1 MAREGTLSLNGRQKA
16 PERPNPGPK
25 RAARSV
31 GSFSSRGLAVPR
43 RCCWHELGS
52 STALLLARGKVLML
66 PTLCLHAALALVPS
80 TGPPACSRADLLRT
94 AVSAVGASLLS
105 SRCTRPAV
113 AIPPADNAA
122 LPVEEREVVIY
133 RPPAITSKSTAKKV
147 KLARHLK
154 ASGARMYGAYW
165 CSHCFDQKQ
174 AFGAD
179 ANRLL
184 QYVECAADGYGSERP
199 LCRAKGIKGYPTWE
213 INGEFYPGEKDL
225 EELGEL
231 SGFKG

>member
-1 MAREGTLSLNGRQKA
+1 MP
-16 PERPNPGPK
+16 PERPNRGFC
-25 RAARSV
+25 SV

-43 RCCWHELGS
+43 RCCWRELGS
-52 STALLLARGKVLML
+52 STALLLARGKLLML

-80 TGPPACSRADLLRT
+80 TGPACSRADLLRT

-133 RPPAITSKSTAKKV
+133 RPPAITSKSTAKQV

-179 ANRLL
+179 ANRFL